1 MLTLTPDAQ
10 LRLDEYLAELRRVL
24 GTSPAVNPAEVEQDV
39 RDHLS
44 AAFAGRGGPIE
55 RSTLDGEL
63 QKLGAPSQWLPEEA
77 QPWFR
82 KPPRDWVRELRQSL
96 VRTGKRLTGG
106 PESYRLPYLSLLVL
120 GTGLFVAMLAGDE
133 EGLFAG
139 FVACVTAFIL
149 SRAGLA
155 LLGHENLSAPQKWLL
170 YPALLPVYVP
180 LLLVM
185 LGAVPVLSGLAI
197 DERLAVQRFGAH
209 AAREQLEAHDAH
221 TEALKRSGG
230 DLSAYA
236 ATRERLQR
244 SYDMASAPPQILGR
258 TVTPAVAFGL
268 IVASTGLWLCVLGV
282 VLGLAPGLVRG
293 MFYPFA
299 VGYRRRYGFMLAALG
314 ALAAIAYWPLIRPV

>member
-10 LRLDEYLAELRRVL
+10 SRLDEYLAELRRVL

-55 RSTLDGEL
+55 RSALDGEL
-63 QKLGAPSQWLPEEA
+63 QKLGAPSQWLPDEA

-82 KPPRDWVRELRQSL
+82 KPPRDWLHDLRQSL
-96 VRTGKRLTGG
+96 VQTGKRLTGG

-120 GTGLFVAMLAGDE
+120 GAGLFVAMLVGDE
-133 EGLFAG
+133 EGFLAG

-180 LLLVM
+180 LLLAM
-185 LGAVPVLSGLAI
+185 LCGVPVLSGLAI
-197 DERLAVQRFGAH
+197 DERLAVQRFTAH
-209 AAREQLEAHDAH
+209 SAREQLGAHDAH
-221 TEALKRSGG
+221 TEALRRHGA
-230 DLSAYA
+230 DLSPYA

-244 SYDMASAPPQILGR
+244 AYDEASGPPRLLGR
-258 TVTPAVAFGL
+258 PVTPAVAGGL
-268 IVASTGLWLCVLGV
+268 IVTSAGLWLCVLGV
-282 VLGLAPGLVRG
+282 VLGLAPSLVRG

-299 VGYRRRYGFMLAALG
+299 IGYRRRYGFLMAALG
-314 ALAAIAYWPLIRPV
+314 GLMVIAYWPLIRPV